1 MSLVSDSV
9 HCESQCRPL
18 GEGRLAVFSWHKLQA
33 LVYDI
38 LPSTTGVFCY
48 AIGPWKLSPNE
59 QFFCWCSNSSKFVTN
74 NSNYIRRLFYNWPV
88 LTPAQIKPKSFES
101 RRNFLPFFY
110 PRWMR
115 LMFTCVLPQFYQY
128 PNRSEV
134 ADRVGGQ
141 LRGDKEYP
149 FSGVTK
155 SGRVWR
161 KMPES
166 DARSVLLA
174 V

>member
-1 MSLVSDSV
+1 
-9 HCESQCRPL
+9 
-18 GEGRLAVFSWHKLQA
+18 
-33 LVYDI
+33 
-38 LPSTTGVFCY
+38 
-48 AIGPWKLSPNE
+48 
-59 QFFCWCSNSSKFVTN
+59 
-74 NSNYIRRLFYNWPV
+74 
-88 LTPAQIKPKSFES
+88 
-101 RRNFLPFFY
+101 
-110 PRWMR
+110 
-115 LMFTCVLPQFYQY
+115 MFTCVLPQFYQY

-141 LRGDKEYP
+141 LRGDKERP

-161 KMPES
+161 KVPES